1 MLQSQYLSGAL
12 ADFRILDLCANQK
25 ISPHNVTHLKFC
37 RFMALIFWSLV
48 WFYGWVI
55 GPTQGFCLHRI

>member
-12 ADFRILDLCANQK
+12 ADFRILDLCAKQK
-25 ISPHNVTHLKFC
+25 INPHNVTRLTFF
-37 RFMALIFWSLV
+37 RFMTLIFRSLV